1 MTVSPL
7 RKGHALEIDKVSK
20 AYGHFLAVDDVSLAV
35 EPGEIVAILGPSGS
49 GKTALLG
56 MVGGRIAADGGDI
69 RIGGNSVMGLPP
81 EKIDAATVFQD
92 YALFPHLSVLENVG
106 FGLRVRGVAKA
117 EARKRALE
125 MLAIVGLEALADRN
139 IAQLSGGQRQ
149 RVATARALAVHP
161 GILLLDEPLGA
172 LDRQIR
178 GRLQE
183 ELARLLRRLNVTAL
197 LVTHDQ
203 EEAFTMA
210 DRIAVMQ
217 GGKLEQYGPPAELYR
232 WPATEFVAT
241 FLGNG
246 TIVEGR
252 RAGGTDDLPL
262 FEVAGA
268 FVVARSRVAVGAS
281 ARLLVRPEHVEV
293 GPAGSQPA
301 PTWRDARLAGVV
313 NTGGTSRLTLE
324 IAGTTLEALSLGG
337 FDLVPG
343 QTVDCTLAAEAAVVL

>member
-1 MTVSPL
+1 MTVSAH
-7 RKGHALEIDKVSK
+7 RQGHALEIDKVSK
-20 AYGHFLAVDDVSLAV
+20 AYGHFRAVDDVSLSV

-49 GKTALLG
+49 GKTTLLG

-69 RIGGNSVMGLPP
+69 RIGGNSIVGLPP

-106 FGLRVRGVAKA
+106 FGLRVRGVPKMV
-117 EARKRALE
+117 ARSRALD

-183 ELARLLRRLNVTAL
+183 ELARLLRSLHVTAL

-210 DRIAVMQ
+210 DRIAVMH
-217 GGKLEQYGPPAELYR
+217 GGKLEQFGPPAELYR

-246 TIVEGR
+246 SIVEGR
-252 RAGGTDDLPL
+252 RAGGSDELPVL
-262 FEVAGA
+262 DVAGA
-268 FVVARSRVAVGAS
+268 LVTARSRRPVGAT
-281 ARLLVRPEHVEV
+281 ARLLVRPEHLHV
-293 GPAGSQPA
+293 GPAGSQAA
-301 PTWRDARLAGVV
+301 PTWRDVRLAGIV

-324 IAGTTLEALSLGG
+324 IAGITMEALSLGG

-343 QTVDCTLAAEAAVVL
+343 QPVDCTLIPEAAVVL